1 MFVLE
6 QLINNNFNKPYE
18 KQEEDMNELSEEER
32 QKIIHSPPI
41 GTWALTIIVG
51 LSMVAAWLFIYYGV
65 FLPRGAIG

>member
-1 MFVLE
+1 
-6 QLINNNFNKPYE
+6 
-18 KQEEDMNELSEEER
+18 MNELSEEER